1 MNKDV
6 ISMWEYIRRKNKQP
20 ITKIVKDTGFSRQT
34 IYLFE
39 KGKTQNLRLMS
50 YYLRLNGREQ
60 DIILANILDED
71 YKDFYKELRGE

>member
-6 ISMWEYIRRKNKQP
+6 ISMWEYIRRKNKKP
-20 ITKIVKDTGFSRQT
+20 ITQIVKDTGFSRQT